1 MFKLTISN
9 MQNSDSRSFEF
20 NDFKTAMSRFNEHM
34 DANNINEIDFFDDAF
49 DMWFADPTAVGE
61 YLVAGCGGIGHDVRI
76 ELEAIKAFTPVHANS
91 ISNLP
96 IIESKLRQLG
106 ARHIGRNDDE
116 QMDLWQFENRMFII
130 RETWSSIDGERFE
143 VYCSMEFNTLDSAIR
158 QIENICRIQTFMA

>member
-1 MFKLTISN
+1 
-9 MQNSDSRSFEF
+9 MQNREVRSFEF
-20 NDFKTAMSRFNEHM
+20 VDFKTAMSRFNEHM

-96 IIESKLRQLG
+96 TIESKLRQLG
-106 ARHIGRNDDE
+106 ARNMGRNDDNT
-116 QMDLWQFENRMFII
+116 MDFWQYENRVFII
-130 RETWSSIDGERFE
+130 QDNGNTFN
-143 VYCSMEFNTLDSAIR
+143 VFCSMEFNTLDSAIR

>member
-20 NDFKTAMSRFNEHM
+20 NDFKTAMSRFHEHM
-34 DANNINEIDFFDDAF
+34 DANNINQFQADYGFEEWLNNPLASGEFDIAI
-49 DMWFADPTAVGE
+49 A
-61 YLVAGCGGIGHDVRI
+61 GGIGHDVRI
-76 ELEAIKAFTPVHANS
+76 ELVVIKAFTPIHANS

-96 IIESKLRQLG
+96 TIESKLRQLG

-130 RETWSSIDGERFE
+130 RETWSSIEGERFE